1 MENIDKLMRN
11 KLSKREYFVVKY
23 RYGLNHSPAYT
34 QREIADMLNISRS
47 YISRI
52 EKKALQILRDYLDKD
67 SLMD

>member
-1 MENIDKLMRN
+1 MENIDNLMRQ
-11 KLSKREYFVVKY
+11 KLSKREYFIVKY

-52 EKKALQILRDYLDKD
+52 EKKALSILRTYIDK
-67 SLMD
+67 SALS